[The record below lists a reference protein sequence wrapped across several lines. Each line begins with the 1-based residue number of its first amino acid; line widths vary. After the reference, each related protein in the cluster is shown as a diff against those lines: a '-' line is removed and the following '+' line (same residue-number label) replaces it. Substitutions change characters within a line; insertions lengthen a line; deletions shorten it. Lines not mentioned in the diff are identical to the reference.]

1 MRPLAVL
8 IGSCD
13 WPEDLLWGRWYRV
26 VLYLATFSVLMS
38 TMYPC
43 ACSLNHVLLCDPM
56 DCRPPGSSV
65 HGISQARVLEW
76 GAISFSSG
84 SSQPRDQTQVP
95 WGSCIGRRDSLP
107 LSPLEKP
114 SKCTLVDVFLGTH
127 VVISLCHFMVGW
139 FLVSHSFVRPK
150 NDLCMG
156 MRRDWQVP
164 PLPAACHVSWK
175 CGRVRP
181 WGGGGTREN
190 ADGVVCK

>member
-76 GAISFSSG
+76 VAISSSRE
-84 SSQPRDQTQVP
+84 SSQPRDQIP
-95 WGSCIGRRDSLP
+95 ISCSSCISRHILYHCATW
-107 LSPLEKP
+107 EA
-114 SKCTLVDVFLGTH
+114 
-127 VVISLCHFMVGW
+127 
-139 FLVSHSFVRPK
+139 PK
-150 NDLCMG
+150 VAYEDIHNRLKDI
-156 MRRDWQVP
+156 
-164 PLPAACHVSWK
+164 
-175 CGRVRP
+175 
-181 WGGGGTREN
+181 
-190 ADGVVCK
+190 